1 MAEPGSDAIPVKS
14 VTTDM
19 HLTFE
24 TGVGFPAWAE
34 RHLDALHHRV
44 GARGCVTRVKGLC
57 DVPFH
62 LLLAREVQLLL
73 CLSCLAALLEQTS
86 AEPGED
92 RRRPA
97 GGTTSVVPLQLL
109 QSMTAGPQHEGHGDS
124 REPSAPGRTST
135 RSPMS
140 AFSLT
145 PLLATESLG
154 KRGAVPGV

>member
-19 HLTFE
+19 HLTFG

-34 RHLDALHHRV
+34 RHLDAPHHRV

-57 DVPFH
+57 NDPFH

-92 RRRPA
+92 GRRPA
-97 GGTTSVVPLQLL
+97 GGTTSVAALYSSYNP
-109 QSMTAGPQHEGHGDS
+109 
-124 REPSAPGRTST
+124 
-135 RSPMS
+135 
-140 AFSLT
+140 
-145 PLLATESLG
+145 
-154 KRGAVPGV
+154 

>member
-34 RHLDALHHRV
+34 RHLDALHHCV

-73 CLSCLAALLEQTS
+73 CLSCLAALLEQS
-86 AEPGED
+86 
-92 RRRPA
+92 
-97 GGTTSVVPLQLL
+97 L
-109 QSMTAGPQHEGHGDS
+109 
-124 REPSAPGRTST
+124 GRTGGDLQEEPPAWQPST
-135 RSPMS
+135 APTIHDSW
-140 AFSLT
+140 
-145 PLLATESLG
+145 ATA
-154 KRGAVPGV
+154 RGTQ